1 VVSRDVLFDEGQAWN
16 WTNAKIPTTEETEP
30 FVVHHELPDENPTTE
45 DETVQPSAE
54 AGGEA
59 SVGQTGVVAPHE
71 ATPSP
76 QHSPDSVQAPHHHL
90 STPPSHGSDS
100 LEERIPRYRTLN
112 DLFDNTEEM
121 LDYEYSGLCLL
132 AADEPSGVDE
142 ALEEDCWVD
151 AMKSE
156 LKSI

>member
-1 VVSRDVLFDEGQAWN
+1 
-16 WTNAKIPTTEETEP
+16 
-30 FVVHHELPDENPTTE
+30 
-45 DETVQPSAE
+45 
-54 AGGEA
+54 
-59 SVGQTGVVAPHE
+59 
-71 ATPSP
+71 
-76 QHSPDSVQAPHHHL
+76 
-90 STPPSHGSDS
+90 
-100 LEERIPRYRTLN
+100 
-112 DLFDNTEEM
+112 M